1 MFLSEIGDWF
11 RKIFESIG
19 SFFTHNE
26 EGQLSNLE
34 KILFSIVLIVV
45 AWVVIKLIVL
55 FLRRAMGLKKTNN
68 IDRSAKSFIV
78 SVIKALLWVFVA
90 FLVISI
96 LGIDMTSFAGV
107 LSAITVA
114 LGLAL
119 QDVIGSFAAGLII
132 LNQKNFKTDDYI
144 QISNSFGQV
153 EGTVV
158 NVALMYT
165 SLRTVNGQVIFVPNS
180 NVVKSNL
187 TNYTKESQRR
197 ITYTVNVAYDSDVE
211 LVKNVLLNLLNSD
224 ERISQDKMP
233 QVHVNE
239 LGDFSVSF
247 VIKCWTDN
255 DKYWDVYNGLHER
268 ILLAFRENNINI
280 PSSKEIKV
288 IQ

>member
-211 LVKNVLLNLLNSD
+211 LVKNMLLNLLNSD